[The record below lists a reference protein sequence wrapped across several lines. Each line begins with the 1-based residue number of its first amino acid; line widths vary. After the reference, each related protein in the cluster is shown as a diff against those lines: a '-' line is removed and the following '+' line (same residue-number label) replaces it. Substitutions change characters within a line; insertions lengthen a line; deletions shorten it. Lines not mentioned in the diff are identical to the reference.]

1 MKTVQQKY
9 TKRRLTKQEHTANT
23 SGQPSELL
31 HKFETPN
38 SVPAKKR
45 EASYNEGFEKLIL
58 DAIDE
63 SLSSLGQSAKQAIY
77 YHLEKSFKIKKA
89 EIPLK
94 IEKFTIAIEEIFGD
108 GAKLLEIQMMK
119 RLHEKA
125 GNTLRY
131 SPIKDKLI
139 FADYM
144 RTHETT

>member
-9 TKRRLTKQEHTANT
+9 TKRRLTKQEYTFNT
-23 SGQPSELL
+23 SDQLSEFL
-31 HKFETPN
+31 HEFETTKN
-38 SVPAKKR
+38 GPAKER
-45 EASYNEGFEKLIL
+45 EAPHSEEFERLLL

-94 IEKFTIAIEEIFGD
+94 IEEFTIAIEKIFGD

-119 RLHEKA
+119 RLHEK
-125 GNTLRY
+125 GRSMFRY
-131 SPIKDKLI
+131 FPAEDELI

-144 RTHETT
+144 RAHETT

>member
-23 SGQPSELL
+23 RGQLSELL
-31 HKFETPN
+31 HKFETTE

-131 SPIKDKLI
+131 SPMKDKLI

>member
-9 TKRRLTKQEHTANT
+9 SKRRLTKHEHTANT
-23 SGQPSELL
+23 SGQLSEFL
-31 HKFETPN
+31 HEFETTEN
-38 SVPAKKR
+38 VPVKKR
-45 EASYNEGFEKLIL
+45 EAQYSEEFERLLI

-77 YHLEKSFKIKKA
+77 YHLDKSFKIKKA

-94 IEKFTIAIEEIFGD
+94 IEEFTIALEEIFGD

-131 SPIKDKLI
+131 SPMKDELI

-144 RTHETT
+144 CAHKTT

>member
-9 TKRRLTKQEHTANT
+9 TKRRPTKQTYTTNT
-23 SGQPSELL
+23 SRQLSKLL
-31 HKFETPN
+31 HEFETTED
-38 SVPAKKR
+38 SPAEKR
-45 EASYNEGFEKLIL
+45 KAPISEGFERLLL

-94 IEKFTIAIEEIFGD
+94 IEEFTIAIEKIFGD

-119 RLHEKA
+119 RLHEKS
-125 GNTLRY
+125 GSMFRY
-131 SPIKDKLI
+131 SPIKDELI

-144 RTHETT
+144 HAHETT

>member
-9 TKRRLTKQEHTANT
+9 SKRILTKQEHTDNT
-23 SGQPSELL
+23 SGQSSELL
-31 HKFETPN
+31 HKFETTE

-131 SPIKDKLI
+131 SPMKDKLI

>member
-9 TKRRLTKQEHTANT
+9 TKRRLTKQEPTANT
-23 SGQPSELL
+23 SGQLPELL
-31 HKFETPN
+31 HKFETTE

-45 EASYNEGFEKLIL
+45 EASDNEGFEKLIL
-58 DAIDE
+58 DAIDG

-131 SPIKDKLI
+131 SPTKDKLI